1 MSALCLLSK
10 RPEEAQTGEQG
21 AAEYS
26 FSDAPVTELA
36 SVVSSISVSITLND
50 F

>member
-1 MSALCLLSK
+1 MSVLCLLSK

-26 FSDAPVTELA
+26 FSDAPVR
-36 SVVSSISVSITLND
+36 VSFCSFEHLCFHHS
-50 F
+50 